1 MHDGPIGETYMLLK
15 NLIIYRLAKKWS
27 LKPDDLEKK
36 LEAQALQ
43 PCGSFEMESR
53 GWLPPQGEHRL
64 VYTQARHWLLMLG
77 VEQKL
82 LPASVIRQAAKDRA
96 AQITAQLGR
105 PVGRKQMRDLR
116 DQVTN
121 ELLPRALSKR
131 ATTRAWIDTKGRW
144 LVVDAGADKKAEEFV
159 DALRRAEEDFP
170 CKRLETERS
179 PGSAMTRW
187 LASGKPPA
195 GFSIDQDLE
204 LQSVDLAKSTIR
216 YTRHSLE
223 GREIRDHIASGK
235 TVIRLGM
242 TWKDKITFVLT
253 DELHVKR
260 VNFVDI
266 IRDETGE
273 EAEDADEQFDIDFAL
288 MTGELSL
295 FLDDLAEALDGEKA
309 KD

>member
-1 MHDGPIGETYMLLK
+1 
-15 NLIIYRLAKKWS
+15 
-27 LKPDDLEKK
+27 
-36 LEAQALQ
+36 
-43 PCGSFEMESR
+43 
-53 GWLPPQGEHRL
+53 
-64 VYTQARHWLLMLG
+64 
-77 VEQKL
+77 
-82 LPASVIRQAAKDRA
+82 
-96 AQITAQLGR
+96 
-105 PVGRKQMRDLR
+105 
-116 DQVTN
+116 
-121 ELLPRALSKR
+121 
-131 ATTRAWIDTKGRW
+131 
-144 LVVDAGADKKAEEFV
+144 VDAGADKKAEEFV

-273 EAEDADEQFDIDFAL
+273 DAEDADEQFDIDFAL

-295 FLDDLAEALDGEKA
+295 FLDDLAEALGGEKA